1 MAKLL
6 LCVWRQFGCGAAVV
20 PVRRGWSGGVMDCY
34 LLVTFR
40 VDISTTYY

>member
-1 MAKLL
+1 MVQ
-6 LCVWRQFGCGAAVV
+6 VWRWCDG
-20 PVRRGWSGGVMDCY
+20 GWSGGVMDCY